1 MYVSVHSFGAYY
13 AWNETNNNFQYT
25 QGEPILKSAVFKIIL
40 YFQLFINNQIWIGEK
55 WWTRREI
62 YTQLSTYGRDV
73 CRHDPDALQR

>member
-40 YFQLFINNQIWIGEK
+40 YFQLFINNQI
-55 WWTRREI
+55 
-62 YTQLSTYGRDV
+62 
-73 CRHDPDALQR
+73 